1 MATTNAAA
9 LTEIKA
15 PPRCA
20 SIVPAMDSPRL
31 YPSSELVI
39 DPVLIRRHDVAGP
52 RYTSYPT
59 ADRFVEAFGE
69 AALTQ
74 WLARRNVG
82 GIRQPLSLYVHL
94 PFCENV
100 CYYCGCNKIVTR
112 DHGRAAKYLKTL
124 ERELALLAPHL
135 GPRPEIA
142 QLHWGGGT
150 PTFLSRDEM
159 SALMR
164 MIDERFAR
172 APQLE
177 CAIEVDPRHA
187 PEGTM
192 AFLASLGFNRVSL
205 GVQDFDPA
213 VQKAV
218 HRIQGEEL
226 VRRVVEESRAAGIRS
241 VNFDLI
247 YGLPKQTLDSFNAT
261 LDKAIALAPDRIAL
275 YSYAHLPAVFKP
287 QRRILEADLPSAEK
301 KLEILTLA
309 IGRLTRAGY
318 LYIGMDH
325 FARADDELAAAQR
338 QGRLQRNFQGYSAF
352 PESDLIGLGVSAI
365 GRVGPTYYQNAK
377 RLDEYTAAIE
387 AGRLPVA
394 RGLELSQD
402 DLVRRAVIQALACH
416 FRLSTES
423 IELAYLIDF
432 ETYFARELADLR
444 RLQEEGLVDLSPD
457 WITVTP
463 RGRLLVRIVCMV
475 FDRYLREAQARA
487 TYSKV
492 I

>member
-1 MATTNAAA
+1 M
-9 LTEIKA
+9 
-15 PPRCA
+15 
-20 SIVPAMDSPRL
+20 

-69 AALTQ
+69 AELAQ
-74 WLARRNVG
+74 WLARRNIG
-82 GIRQPLSLYVHL
+82 GISQPLSVYVHL
-94 PFCENV
+94 PFCESI

-112 DHGRAAKYLKTL
+112 DHSRSAKYIKYLDK
-124 ERELALLAPHL
+124 ELALLEPHL
-135 GPRPEIA
+135 GQDAPIA

-150 PTFLSRDEM
+150 PTFLPRHEM
-159 SALMR
+159 RELML
-164 MIDERFAR
+164 MIDARFSR
-172 APQLE
+172 APDFE

-192 AFLASLGFNRVSL
+192 AFLADLGFNRVSL

-218 HRIQGEEL
+218 HRLQPEAL
-226 VRRVVEESRAAGIRS
+226 VRRVVAEARAAGFRS

-261 LDKAIALAPDRIAL
+261 LDKVIALDPDRIAL
-275 YSYAHLPAVFKP
+275 YSYAHLPTVFKP
-287 QRRILEADLPSAEK
+287 QRRILDADLPSAEK

-325 FARADDELAAAQR
+325 FARPDDELAIAQR
-338 QGRLQRNFQGYSAF
+338 RGRLQRNFQGYSAY
-352 PESDLIGLGVSAI
+352 PESDLIGLGLSAI
-365 GRVGPTYYQNAK
+365 GRVGPTYYQNQK
-377 RLDEYTAAIE
+377 RLDDYTAALD
-387 AGRLPVA
+387 AGHLPVA
-394 RGLELSQD
+394 RGLELSHD
-402 DLVRRAVIQALACH
+402 DVLRRAVIQALACH
-416 FRLSTES
+416 FRLSIES
-423 IELAYLIDF
+423 IEDAYLIDF
-432 ETYFARELADLR
+432 KEYFSRELTDLK
-444 RLQEEGLVDLSPD
+444 RLQDEGLVDLSD
-457 WITVTP
+457 EWITVTS
-463 RGRLLVRIVCMV
+463 RGRLLVRVLCMV
-475 FDRYLREAQARA
+475 FDRYLREARARA
-487 TYSKV
+487 SYSKV